1 MNRRLQTMTSAVR
14 QWLKF
19 EVDALWRRKFA
30 YCFWMN
36 FSAIAVSF
44 RLFLP
49 FAFVAFSPWDSVRWS
64 RHGNLRY
71 VDHVRWIRHGNL
83 HYFDNVC
90 WIRHASLHYPG
101 DWSGTLR
108 SYIQCLCH
116 WYFQSDTEEGYA
128 FVYFRL
134 LHASCHPCRCTWD
147 VFHQRRYTLDLSRYY
162 RCTLIFDLPHALNS
176 HGSSNR
182 LQCVESP

>member
-1 MNRRLQTMTSAVR
+1 MTSAVR

-36 FSAIAVSF
+36 FSAIVVSF

-71 VDHVRWIRHGNL
+71 VDHVRWNRHGNL

-147 VFHQRRYTLDLSRYY
+147 VYHHRRYTLDLSRYY